1 MQDLQDVRSELLS
14 HQDCDEICVRVLGLD
29 RGRADIADDFEHAAA
44 GMSLVAVA
52 VAVAAGTDLDVLGE
66 IEYLLLTDIGAL
78 VTAEKFVGMVV
89 EASRENQSLGSGT
102 GASFADTADI
112 SDFGGAE
119 TDHDGWEVPMDCGL
133 VDQKICFQPV
143 CEELA

>member
-1 MQDLQDVRSELLS
+1 MCL
-14 HQDCDEICVRVLGLD
+14 
-29 RGRADIADDFEHAAA
+29 
-44 GMSLVAVA
+44 VA
-52 VAVAAGTDLDVLGE
+52 VAVAAGTGLDALGE
-66 IEYLLLTDIGAL
+66 IEYLVLTDIGAL

-89 EASRENQSLGSGT
+89 EVSRESQSLGSET
-102 GASFADTADI
+102 EASFADTADI

-133 VDQKICFQPV
+133 VDQKILFQPV

>member
-29 RGRADIADDFEHAAA
+29 RGRAGIAVGFEQAAA

-52 VAVAAGTDLDVLGE
+52 VAAGTGLNALGG
-66 IEYLLLTDIGAL
+66 IEYLILTDIGAL
-78 VTAEKFVGMVV
+78 VTAKKFVGMVV

-133 VDQKICFQPV
+133 VDQKILFQPV